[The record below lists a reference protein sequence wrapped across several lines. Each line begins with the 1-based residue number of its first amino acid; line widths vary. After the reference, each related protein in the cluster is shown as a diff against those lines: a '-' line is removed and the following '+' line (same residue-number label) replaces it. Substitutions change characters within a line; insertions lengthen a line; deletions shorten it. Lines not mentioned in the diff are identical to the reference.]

1 MTSADS
7 SASRLETAAAMRVLA
22 HPTRL
27 RLLGLLR
34 ENGPQTAA
42 QLGEVV
48 DEAPGTISY
57 HLSKLASIDLI
68 EPAEPRS
75 ADQRERWWQA
85 AASETTWEPAEHL
98 DDPAQRAAS
107 SALEKSIAQIYAARY
122 SEYVDAMP
130 TLPAEWVA
138 AGATGDRTMRLTLDE
153 LTAMRSELESLM
165 HRWQEASARHDDAD
179 ETTAPVALVYQ
190 AYRRP

>member
-1 MTSADS
+1 MTSDER

-27 RLLGLLR
+27 RLLGILR

-42 QLGEVV
+42 QLGDVV

-85 AASETTWEPAEHL
+85 ASALTTWEPVEHL
-98 DDPAQRAAS
+98 ADPAHRAAS
-107 SALEKSIAQIYAARY
+107 LALEKSIAQIYAARY
-122 SEYVDAMP
+122 SEYIDAMP
-130 TLPAEWVA
+130 ALPTEWVA
-138 AGATGDRTMRLTLDE
+138 AGTTGDRTLRLTANE
-153 LTAMRSELESLM
+153 LAAMRSDLESLVQ
-165 HRWQEASARHDDAD
+165 RWEETSAQHDEDD
-179 ETTAPVALVYQ
+179 DTAPVTLVYQ

>member
-1 MTSADS
+1 
-7 SASRLETAAAMRVLA
+7 MRVLA

-27 RLLGLLR
+27 RLLGILR

-42 QLGEVV
+42 QLGDVV

-85 AASETTWEPAEHL
+85 ASALTTWEPAAHL
-98 DDPAQRAAS
+98 DDPSQLAAS

-122 SEYVDAMP
+122 SEYIDAMP

-138 AGATGDRTMRLTLDE
+138 AGATGDRTLRLTLDE
-153 LTAMRSELESLM
+153 LTAMRAELESLM
-165 HRWQEASARHDDAD
+165 HRWEEASARHDDDDDTA
-179 ETTAPVALVYQ
+179 APVALVYE